1 MKLLLLTATAA
12 SALDYLSSL
21 KTPTAPSVRAPP
33 AAPASV
39 PATRA
44 ELVAQWRA
52 ACDVEVTS
60 YADFGLRV
68 APVKAP
74 PPLEAVVAAP
84 TKAVSTP
91 TLPKLELPKTP
102 TLPKVDV
109 QLPKEGKEVALA
121 AFALATGAAA
131 SALKAA
137 AAGPRERERAA
148 SYSGSG
154 DKLEALVAG
163 SAVAACA
170 AAVCG
175 CGGALSL
182 LFGGVVLAHG
192 LLDAA
197 ADGAVLARWAGR
209 RAITAGGDMFAS
221 AKAGGWEFDA
231 GMPRKA
237 WAWMKAAWDEAGDA
251 MKDALERGRQ
261 GARETP
267 ARAAAAAAEAAQ
279 AAALAADADL
289 YSALEIKEKKQRE
302 LEVLVDYVED
312 RVRVAGPARAAV
324 VLNARKVASTVNQ
337 DATGRMLGSG
347 IDEPK
352 RLSR

>member
-1 MKLLLLTATAA
+1 MKLLLLATAA

-21 KTPTAPSVRAPP
+21 KTPTVRAP
-33 AAPASV
+33 PASV
-39 PATRA
+39 PATRE
-44 ELVAQWRA
+44 ELVVQWRA
-52 ACDVEVTS
+52 ACDAEVVS

-68 APVKAP
+68 APAKA

-84 TKAVSTP
+84 KPA
-91 TLPKLELPKTP
+91 LPKLKLPETP
-102 TLPKVDV
+102 ALPKVDV

-121 AFALATGAAA
+121 AFALATGATA

-209 RAITAGGDMFAS
+209 RALSASGDMFAS
-221 AKAGGWEFDA
+221 AKAS
-231 GMPRKA
+231 K
-237 WAWMKAAWDEAGDA
+237 
-251 MKDALERGRQ
+251 
-261 GARETP
+261 
-267 ARAAAAAAEAAQ
+267 
-279 AAALAADADL
+279 
-289 YSALEIKEKKQRE
+289 
-302 LEVLVDYVED
+302 
-312 RVRVAGPARAAV
+312 RV
-324 VLNARKVASTVNQ
+324 K
-337 DATGRMLGSG
+337 
-347 IDEPK
+347 I
-352 RLSR
+352 

>member
-1 MKLLLLTATAA
+1 MKYLLLTATAA

-33 AAPASV
+33 APPASV

-68 APVKAP
+68 APAKSP

-84 TKAVSTP
+84 AEAAAAP
-91 TLPKLELPKTP
+91 TLPKLKLPDTP

-121 AFALATGAAA
+121 AFALATGATA

-209 RAITAGGDMFAS
+209 RALSASGDMFAS
-221 AKAGGWEFDA
+221 AKAGGWEWDKDA
-231 GMPRKA
+231 PRKA
-237 WAWMKAAWDEAGDA
+237 WAWVRAAWDEAGDA
-251 MKDALERGRQ
+251 VKDALERG
-261 GARETP
+261 RETP

-337 DATGRMLGSG
+337 DAGRMLGSG
-347 IDEPK
+347 VEEPK